1 MGMIEMHVYGIVPDE
16 GPQVY
21 NIAPSL
27 IAEILDGC
35 IPQSS
40 SEFRDV
46 YAAWMDRY
54 APGAMPPEEWTPD
67 RVPPEWAEQFEPEGK
82 LYFSKGSALI
92 AMWHREGIRVVPNVW
107 GLGTWMMEAVWQPPR
122 EQ

>member
-1 MGMIEMHVYGIVPDE
+1 MIEMHIYGIVPDE

-21 NIAPSL
+21 NIAPNL

-67 RVPPEWAEQFEPEGK
+67 RVPPEWAERFEPEGK
-82 LYFSKGSALI
+82 LYFSKGSALPCGTGTESGSCRMYG
-92 AMWHREGIRVVPNVW
+92 AGNVDD
-107 GLGTWMMEAVWQPPR
+107 GSVLAAAAGAIK
-122 EQ
+122 

>member
-1 MGMIEMHVYGIVPDE
+1 MIEMHIYGIVPDE

-27 IAEILDGC
+27 IVEILDGC
-35 IPQSS
+35 IPQNST
-40 SEFRDV
+40 EFRDG
-46 YAAWMDRY
+46 Y

-67 RVPPEWAEQFEPEGK
+67 RVPPEWAERFEPEGK

-92 AMWHREGIRVVPNVW
+92 AMWHRDGIWVVLNVW
-107 GLGTWMMEAVWQPPR
+107 GPGTWMMEAFWQPPQ

>member
-1 MGMIEMHVYGIVPDE
+1 MIEMRIYGIVPDE

-21 NIAPSL
+21 NIAPNL

-54 APGAMPPEEWTPD
+54 APGAMPPGGVDTGP
-67 RVPPEWAEQFEPEGK
+67 RTAGVG
-82 LYFSKGSALI
+82 
-92 AMWHREGIRVVPNVW
+92 R
-107 GLGTWMMEAVWQPPR
+107 AVRAGGQAVLL
-122 EQ
+122 

>member
-1 MGMIEMHVYGIVPDE
+1 MIEMHIYGIVPDE

-21 NIAPSL
+21 NIAPNL

-46 YAAWMDRY
+46 YAAWMDR
-54 APGAMPPEEWTPD
+54 
-67 RVPPEWAEQFEPEGK
+67 
-82 LYFSKGSALI
+82 
-92 AMWHREGIRVVPNVW
+92 
-107 GLGTWMMEAVWQPPR
+107 
-122 EQ
+122 

>member
-1 MGMIEMHVYGIVPDE
+1 MIEMHIYGIVPGE

-40 SEFRDV
+40 SEFR
-46 YAAWMDRY
+46 
-54 APGAMPPEEWTPD
+54 EI
-67 RVPPEWAEQFEPEGK
+67 
-82 LYFSKGSALI
+82 GSTRLNSSHA
-92 AMWHREGIRVVPNVW
+92 
-107 GLGTWMMEAVWQPPR
+107 T
-122 EQ
+122 

>member
-1 MGMIEMHVYGIVPDE
+1 MIEMHIYGIVPDE

-21 NIAPSL
+21 NIAPNL

-54 APGAMPPEEWTPD
+54 APGAMRDAAVQNLCYEVRRDVVHLRPLVGHDAVNTHFNHKSLEW
-67 RVPPEWAEQFEPEGK
+67 
-82 LYFSKGSALI
+82 
-92 AMWHREGIRVVPNVW
+92 
-107 GLGTWMMEAVWQPPR
+107 
-122 EQ
+122 

>member
-1 MGMIEMHVYGIVPDE
+1 MGAIEMRIYGIVPDE

-21 NIAPSL
+21 NIALSL

-46 YAAWMDRY
+46 YAAWMERY
-54 APGAMPPEEWTPD
+54 APGAMPPEAWTPN
-67 RVPPEWAEQFEPEGK
+67 RVPPEWAERFEPEGK
-82 LYFSKGSALI
+82 LYFSRGSALI

-107 GLGTWMMEAVWQPPR
+107 GPGTWMMEAVWQPPR

>member
-1 MGMIEMHVYGIVPDE
+1 MIEMHIYGIVPDK

-27 IAEILDGC
+27 IADILDGC

-54 APGAMPPEEWTPD
+54 APGAMQPEEWTPD
-67 RVPPEWAEQFEPEGK
+67 RVPPEWAKKMG
-82 LYFSKGSALI
+82 GTH
-92 AMWHREGIRVVPNVW
+92 AMILSGPTLKKMGIKS
-107 GLGTWMMEAVWQPPR
+107 EAKR
-122 EQ
+122 S

>member
-1 MGMIEMHVYGIVPDE
+1 MIEMHIYGIVPDE

-46 YAAWMDRY
+46 YAAWMERY

-67 RVPPEWAEQFEPEGK
+67 RVPPEWAERFEPEGK
-82 LYFSKGSALI
+82 LYFSRDSALI
-92 AMWHREGIRVVPNVW
+92 AMWHRDGIWVVPNVW
-107 GLGTWMMEAVWQPPR
+107 GPGTWMMEAFWQPPQ

>member
-1 MGMIEMHVYGIVPDE
+1 MIEMHIYGIVPDE
-16 GPQVY
+16 GPRVR

-35 IPQSS
+35 IPQNST
-40 SEFRDV
+40 EFRDV
-46 YAAWMDRY
+46 YAAWMEQY

-67 RVPPEWAEQFEPEGK
+67 RVPPEWAELFDPEGK
-82 LYFSKGSALI
+82 LYFSRDSALI
-92 AMWHREGIRVVPNVW
+92 AMWHRDGIRVVPNVW
-107 GLGTWMMEAVWQPPR
+107 GPGTWMMEAVWQPPR